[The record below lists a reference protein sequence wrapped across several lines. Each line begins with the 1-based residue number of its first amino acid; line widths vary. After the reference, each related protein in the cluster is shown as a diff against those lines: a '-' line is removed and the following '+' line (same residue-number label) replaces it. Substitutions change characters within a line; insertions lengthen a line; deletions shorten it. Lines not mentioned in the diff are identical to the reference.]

1 MYSMKVHVNFY
12 IKIGKIWQP
21 IFLLIGIIMFAELT
35 AKKKEIKKKVAGPK
49 PTVVCHL
56 YFIVPVINEKF

>member
-35 AKKKEIKKKVAGPK
+35 AKKTVIKKKVIK
-49 PTVVCHL
+49 
-56 YFIVPVINEKF
+56 KK